1 MEININKIPILVI
14 KFMKSNEI
22 EVQMGIKEEAQCK
35 RNHNL
40 TQSLNLT
47 VTYNLCFSL
56 TFLSNKL
63 TVNPE
68 PCCLF
73 IINSCKHFKNKRNRV
88 I

>member
-47 VTYNLCFSL
+47 VTQIPERSDTSEMQKNEVKGSVSL
-56 TFLSNKL
+56 
-63 TVNPE
+63 
-68 PCCLF
+68 
-73 IINSCKHFKNKRNRV
+73 R
-88 I
+88 